1 MTIDMTKGIEGN
13 TDQLNAANLTGR
25 SVVVQ
30 ILAVRNSRG
39 QADKEKQPY
48 EVVISDFKPWRPC
61 LTSRRILIELWG
73 DDGDKWVGHWV
84 RLYNDETVRNP
95 QGGEPGGIR
104 MDAAD
109 LDKPFTT
116 KPIIVSRGKTQRF
129 TIKTIQPPKPPTLE
143 DLLASRGL
151 TVADL
156 DAYREKAGKG
166 PISSLTEE
174 QVAKMVSI
182 YRASPEKLDEV
193 RR

>member
-1 MTIDMTKGIEGN
+1 MTLDVSKSLEAKS
-13 TDQLNAANLTGR
+13 DQLNAADLTGR
-25 SVVVQ
+25 SIVVQ
-30 ILAVRNSRG
+30 ILSVRNSTG

-48 EVVISDFKPWRPC
+48 ELVVSDVKPWRPC
-61 LTSRRILIELWG
+61 LTSRRILADLWG
-73 DDGDKWVGHWV
+73 TDGSKWVGHWI

-143 DLLASRGL
+143 DLLSARGL

-174 QVAKMVSI
+174 QIAKMTSI